1 MQHKFVLFCLAV
13 ILGVPTAARAQQTG
27 AILGKVVDTTGGA
40 LPGVTVEARA
50 DVLPSPRLVVT
61 GPGGEYR
68 FAALPPGTYTLKFEL
83 SGMQPV
89 TRQAQV
95 QLQLDTIV
103 DTTMSVQAVSEV
115 VNVVATSTYADRG
128 TASIKSG
135 LANEQIKNLPLGQE
149 YRDLIKLIPGVQ
161 YTQETTRGP
170 SAGGSGQDNVYHFDG
185 VNVTLPL
192 FGTLSAEPASH
203 DIAEITTLKGG
214 ARAVDFDRAGG
225 FSVDS
230 VSKSGT
236 SRFTGMVSYQFQDD
250 AMSAS
255 LNNNSPSRYDKNLG
269 WLTLNGGGPIVPNKA
284 FFYGSYYR
292 PTQTRENRAN
302 SYGPLPDYEST
313 RDEGFGKVTLTPTTS
328 ALINGSYR
336 YSHRL
341 DKSDLFGSA
350 TASTAGTG
358 NEAWLKIGTIE
369 GSWVPDARS
378 IVTFKYTHFVN
389 ETEGRPDN
397 VSDAEISLE
406 PGTRLDVNNL
416 DTQGRLTV
424 PTPVAGNAAYNAFVQ
439 PLIDRYGF
447 VEDGVKK
454 GGGLVGYGTTF
465 DADDFYRDA
474 GQVGYTLTLG
484 YTVTH
489 ELHAGYQY
497 YVDSEDLKR
506 SSNGWGSI
514 TVPGGRLSPPSG
526 TTQPAFY
533 QAEFQQQTTG
543 LVPVIHSEYR
553 SHNLEFNDTI
563 RMGRW
568 TFNAGVLASN
578 DTLYGQGLREDSRAL
593 SGYTLAPGNKYKM
606 YEIPFSKMIQPRLG
620 ATWTYNGTDT
630 IFGSYAK
637 YNPAANSL
645 PRAASWDRNV
655 AVTINGYF
663 DASGVLY
670 ATAPVAASSGK
681 LFVADLTPRTV
692 NEVLLGSARQFNNRW
707 TGRAFWRY
715 RKGTHFWEDT
725 NNNARVLFEPPP
737 DIPREL
743 YIPDLADR
751 IAQIG
756 SGSTYIIAD
765 LDTSFTKFY
774 ELTLESE
781 YRSGGTFIRGSY
793 TWSHYYGNFDQ
804 DNTTGVSGAG
814 NDMNTFIGSSNIA
827 DGAGRQ
833 LWNFRLGDLRGDR
846 PHLFKV
852 YGFRA
857 LPWSATAG
865 AYFVAQSGQPWETMS
880 YEPYIS
886 LTTNTNDSAR
896 HAEPAGSHRTD
907 AHWQLDLNYTQTV
920 RLKQR
925 YSAQV
930 VMDLFNVANKQ
941 TGYNIEPRVHTAG
954 FGTPRNFFDPR
965 RFQIAFRFLF

>member
-1 MQHKFVLFCLAV
+1 MRHKFVLFCFAV
-13 ILGVPTAARAQQTG
+13 VLLIPSIARAQQTG
-27 AILGKVVDTTGGA
+27 AIIGKVVDSTGGA
-40 LPGVTVEARA
+40 LPGVTVEARS
-50 DVLPSPRLVVT
+50 DVLPSPRLAVT
-61 GPGGEYR
+61 GPGGDYR
-68 FAALPPGTYTLKFEL
+68 LAALPPGNYTLKFEL

-103 DTTMSVQAVSEV
+103 DATLGVQAVSET
-115 VNVVATSTYADRG
+115 VNVVATTTYADRG

-170 SAGGSGQDNVYHFDG
+170 SSGGSGQDNVYNFDG

-236 SRFTGMVSYQFQDD
+236 SRFTGMASYQFQDD
-250 AMSAS
+250 AMSAE
-255 LNNNSPSRYDKNLG
+255 LDNKTIGRFDKNLG
-269 WLTLNGGGPIVPNKA
+269 WLTINGGGPIVANKA

-292 PTQTRENRAN
+292 PTQMRENRAN
-302 SYGPLPDYEST
+302 AYGPLPDYESN
-313 RDEGFGKVTLTPTTS
+313 RDEGFGKVTLTPTSST
-328 ALINGSYR
+328 LFNGSYR

-341 DKSDLFGSA
+341 DKSDLFESNF
-350 TASTAGTG
+350 TAPTVGTG
-358 NEAWLKIGTIE
+358 NEAWLKIGNMD
-369 GSWVPDARS
+369 GSWVIDARS
-378 IVTFKYTHFVN
+378 VLTFKYTHFVN

-397 VSDAEISLE
+397 IS
-406 PGTRLDVNNL
+406 PADISTDIGTRLDITNL
-416 DTQGRLTV
+416 DTQGRLRV
-424 PTPVAGNAAYNAFVQ
+424 PTPVAGNATYNAFVQ
-439 PLIDRYGF
+439 PLIDRYGY
-447 VEDGVKK
+447 VDNGVKT
-454 GGGLVGYGTTF
+454 GGGTVGFGPQF
-465 DADDFYRDA
+465 DKDDFFRDA
-474 GQVGYTLTLG
+474 GQVAYNLTLG
-484 YTVTH
+484 SVITH
-489 ELHAGYQY
+489 ELHVGFQA
-497 YVDSEDLKR
+497 YVDSEDLER
-506 SSNGWGSI
+506 SSNGWGTI
-514 TVPGGRLSPPSG
+514 TVPGGRLSPPAG

-543 LVPVIHSEYR
+543 LVPVIHSEYH
-553 SHNLEFNDTI
+553 SQSLEFNDTI

-578 DTLYGQGLREDSRAL
+578 DTLYGQGLREDSRTL

-637 YNPAANSL
+637 YNPAASSL
-645 PRAASWDRNV
+645 PRAASWDRNL
-655 AVTINGYF
+655 AVTINGFF
-663 DASGVLY
+663 DANGVLY

-681 LFVADLTPRTV
+681 LFVQDMTPRTV
-692 NEVLLGSARQFNNRW
+692 QEVLLGSAKQFNNRW
-707 TGRAFWRY
+707 YGRAFWRY
-715 RKGTHFWEDT
+715 RKGDHFWEDT
-725 NNNARVLFEPPP
+725 NNNARVLFEPPAG
-737 DIPREL
+737 IPREL
-743 YIPDLADR
+743 YISDLTDR
-751 IAQIG
+751 INQIG
-756 SGSTYIIAD
+756 SGSSYVIAD
-765 LDTSFTKFY
+765 LDTSYTKYY

-781 YRSGGTFIRGSY
+781 FRTGGTFVRGSY

-804 DNTTGVSGAG
+804 DNTTGLV
-814 NDMNTFIGSSNIA
+814 NDMNTFIGSSNIG

-833 LWNFRLGDLRGDR
+833 LWNFRDGDLRGDR
-846 PHLFKV
+846 PHLFKI

-880 YEPYIS
+880 FEPYIS

-920 RLKQR
+920 RFQRR
-925 YSAQV
+925 YSAQIV
-930 VMDLFNVANKQ
+930 LDLFNIANKQ
-941 TGYNIEPRVHTAG
+941 TGYNIEPKVHTAG
-954 FGTPRNFFDPR
+954 FGTPRSFFDPR
-965 RFQIAFRFLF
+965 RLQIAFRFLF